1 MANPQRGEVWI
12 VDLGPVA
19 KIRPALVLSISLLD
33 ADRALVTIVPHTT
46 STRGTRFEISTNTR
60 FLQAGAFDCQ
70 NPQTIP
76 LAKCTRRLGS
86 LSEGPLELIEKTLR
100 LWLGL

>member
-1 MANPQRGEVWI
+1 MSSPQRGEVWI

-19 KIRPALVLSISLLD
+19 KIRPALVLSIPLLD
-33 ADRALVTIVPHTT
+33 ADRALVSIIPHTT
-46 STRGTRFEISTNTR
+46 STRSTRFEVQSTAR
-60 FLQAGAFDCQ
+60 FLQSGAFDCQ

-76 LAKCTRRLGS
+76 LAKCTRRLGA
-86 LSEGPLELIEKTLR
+86 LSEGELEAVEKTVC